1 MKIVILIP
9 VFNDFKSASKLIE
22 EIDINISDLNTSF
35 SVIVVNDASTEEKIL
50 ETKNLNNI
58 KSLKL
63 INMRNNKGHAR
74 CIAAGLKHISENE
87 DFDYVIPMD
96 GDGED
101 RPEEIRN
108 FVEKIKDNPNN
119 TIVGERVKRSES
131 LVFKVCYFFH
141 KIITFTFTG
150 KFIKFGNYT
159 CLTKKTVKK
168 LIEDKATWSS
178 FSGSLAKNEIDLI
191 KSPSIRGPRYFGP
204 SKMSFLNLI
213 KHSLAIIAVF
223 KTGVIFRSIAF
234 YAIYLIIIAEYISV
248 ITAIPLALIII
259 FGLIILKISGREN
272 MTEFNNSLTNISD
285 IDTLK

>member
-9 VFNDFKSASKLIE
+9 VFNDFKSVSKLIE
-22 EIDINISDLNTSF
+22 EIDINISELKAAF

-108 FVEKIKDNPNN
+108 FVEKIRDNPNN
-119 TIVGERVKRSES
+119 TIVGERVKRSENFI
-131 LVFKVCYFFH
+131 FKICYHFH
-141 KIITFTFTG
+141 KIITYVFTG
-150 KFIKFGNYT
+150 HSIKFGNYT
-159 CLTKKTVKK
+159 CLPKSTVEK
-168 LIEDKATWSS
+168 LINDKSTWCS
-178 FSGSLAKNEIDLI
+178 FSGALAKLEKDR
-191 KSPSIRGPRYFGP
+191 SSSTSERGTRYFGP
-204 SKMSFLNLI
+204 SKMSFKNLI
-213 KHSLAIIAVF
+213 KHS
-223 KTGVIFRSIAF
+223 
-234 YAIYLIIIAEYISV
+234 
-248 ITAIPLALIII
+248 
-259 FGLIILKISGREN
+259 
-272 MTEFNNSLTNISD
+272 
-285 IDTLK
+285 

>member
-22 EIDINISDLNTSF
+22 EIDINISELKAAF

-108 FVEKIKDNPNN
+108 FVEKIRDNPDKN
-119 TIVGERVKRSES
+119 IVGERVAVQPFWDDYKDELQSSVADLKNLGGPES
-131 LVFKVCYFFH
+131 GH
-141 KIITFTFTG
+141 ITAG
-150 KFIKFGNYT
+150 KFLEHFVDYSWIHLDIAGVAFLQKNYH
-159 CLTKKTVKK
+159 
-168 LIEDKATWSS
+168 
-178 FSGSLAKNEIDLI
+178 
-191 KSPSIRGPRYFGP
+191 Y
-204 SKMSFLNLI
+204 
-213 KHSLAIIAVF
+213 
-223 KTGVIFRSIAF
+223 
-234 YAIYLIIIAEYISV
+234 
-248 ITAIPLALIII
+248 
-259 FGLIILKISGREN
+259 
-272 MTEFNNSLTNISD
+272 NNKCRRHLD
-285 IDTLK
+285 RDVE